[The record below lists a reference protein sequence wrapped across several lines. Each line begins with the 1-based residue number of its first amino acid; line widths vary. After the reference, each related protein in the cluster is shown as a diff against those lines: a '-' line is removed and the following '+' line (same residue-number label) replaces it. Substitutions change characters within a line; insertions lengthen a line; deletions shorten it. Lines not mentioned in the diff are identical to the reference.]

1 MVVGSYTIQIL
12 YKVWNQ
18 QRTSYSLSS
27 FLPSFFPFSSLS
39 TYAFSLSL
47 FSLYIFFLLLY
58 FNNRRYGT
66 IIERITRSIRIHEIE
81 TRNGNLIMSKLR
93 IPNFYY
99 HTILSRV
106 PMMPI
111 IIAIYSYYADKRYYR
126 TVIRKKEERK
136 RFVRKFMR
144 DRRELLLL
152 NKTLKYLITVPVISV
167 EGNGI
172 GAMFSS
178 FVRLQAGKAEGHF

>member
-18 QRTSYSLSS
+18 QRTSYSLSF
-27 FLPSFFPFSSLS
+27 FLPFFFPFSLLFL
-39 TYAFSLSL
+39 YLAILCFFSLSL
-47 FSLYIFFLLLY
+47 YFIYPFFFLFYILIIDMR
-58 FNNRRYGT
+58 NNYRTYQ
-66 IIERITRSIRIHEIE
+66 SIDM
-81 TRNGNLIMSKLR
+81 N
-93 IPNFYY
+93 
-99 HTILSRV
+99 SRV
-106 PMMPI
+106 KTQKRKSNYVQITKFLSCLPYNI
-111 IIAIYSYYADKRYYR
+111 ISRTYDADYCLYSYYRRCYKTSDPKKRE
-126 TVIRKKEERK
+126 KKRK
-136 RFVRKFMR
+136 RLVRKFMR

-178 FVRLQAGKAEGHF
+178 FVA

>member
-126 TVIRKKEERK
+126 TSDPKKEERK